1 MKVWIKI
8 LDIIII
14 IAVAGLTFYAAYM
27 AYMKPQGKSLVL
39 IRGQDRE
46 WVYPIESE
54 VTVVVSGPMGD
65 TTVQI
70 RENCAWIE
78 TSPCDNHTCI
88 AAGSVSKQGEWTACL
103 PNNVLVIVHG
113 IGDEIDGLSW

>member
-1 MKVWIKI
+1 MKIWVKI

-14 IAVAGLTFYAAYM
+14 LAVAGLTFYAAYM
-27 AYMKPQGKSLVL
+27 AYMKPQEKSLVL
-39 IRGQDRE
+39 IRGQDGE

-54 VTVVVSGPMGD
+54 ATIVVTGPLGD

-70 RENCAWIE
+70 REKCAWIE

-88 AAGSVSKQGEWTACL
+88 AVGSISNQGEWTACL